1 MKHNS
6 ILIKN
11 YKKILIANRGEIA
24 IRIIKTAKKLGL
36 KTVAVYSDEDIDS
49 PHLKLADEKIN
60 IGKGAASESYLS
72 IKNIINAAKSTE
84 SDAIH
89 PGYGFLSENANFAKK
104 CHKEKLIFIGPDP
117 NVIQKMGDK
126 KVAKS
131 IAIKAGI
138 PSLIDHY
145 ILPDEKIEKIIQNA
159 NKIGYPIMLKATKG
173 GGGKGMRLVL
183 NEKEL
188 KSSLNLA
195 KSESISAFGS
205 DEIIM
210 EKALI
215 KPRHIEVQ
223 IFGDNFGN
231 FIHLGERDCS
241 IQRRHQK
248 IIEEAPAGG
257 ISNRI
262 RNQLGENAIN
272 LAKAIN
278 YKGAGTV
285 EFLMDQDQNFFFLE
299 MNTRLQVEHPVTE
312 MITGLDLVE
321 LQLLIA
327 DGHQLTIN
335 QENIN
340 FKGHSIEV
348 RLYAED
354 PLNNFFPS
362 FGKIQEF
369 NFSTTKHIRVDSG
382 IIKNQ
387 IISSFYDPMLAK
399 IISYSKTRS
408 DSIDQLSTFLSNLS
422 LIGVKNNRDFLINIL
437 SHKKFRKGDVNTS
450 FIQEIY
456 PNNIILETPEII
468 DFVAFA
474 YLIFKDEFN
483 SNLIKTSGI
492 PKELQHWN
500 NIDILKKSIKIS
512 CLGEIKNIKIIS
524 CNLDFFEIEID
535 EKNYQLNL
543 NDKSIFI
550 NEDYYNYN
558 KLYKINDTFYLI
570 KDKVVFE
577 FFKKIETSDIIS
589 SQSSGQI
596 VSPMHG
602 IISQINTKKNNKV
615 SKGDTL
621 LILEAMKMQ
630 HEVSADID
638 GIIENIDVGVG
649 SQVSSGDLLL
659 SISSE
664 Q

>member
-6 ILIKN
+6 MFIKN

-36 KTVAVYSDEDIDS
+36 KTVAVYSDEDVDS

-60 IGKGAASESYLS
+60 IGKGLASESYLS

-131 IAIKAGI
+131 IAIKAGV

-145 ILPDEKIEKIIQNA
+145 ILPNEKMAKTIHNA

-183 NEKEL
+183 NQKDL

-195 KSESISAFGS
+195 KSESVSAFGS
-205 DEIIM
+205 DEIII

-241 IQRRHQK
+241 VQRRHQK
-248 IIEEAPAGG
+248 IIEEAPAKG
-257 ISNRI
+257 ISKKI
-262 RNQLGENAIN
+262 RNQLGEMAIN
-272 LAKAIN
+272 LAKDIN

-321 LQLLIA
+321 LQFLIA
-327 DGHQLTIN
+327 DGQQLTIN

-354 PLNNFFPS
+354 PLNKFFPS

-369 NFSTTKHIRVDSG
+369 NFSSTKHIRVDSG
-382 IIKNQ
+382 IEKNQ
-387 IISSFYDPMLAK
+387 IISSFYDPMVAK

-408 DSIDQLSTFLSNLS
+408 DSIDHLSTFLSNLS
-422 LIGVKNNRDFLINIL
+422 LIGVKNNRDFLINII
-437 SHKKFRKGDVNTS
+437 SHNKFRKGEVNTS

-456 PNNIILETPEII
+456 PKGIILETPTII

-474 YLIFKDEFN
+474 YLIYKDEFN

-492 PKELQHWN
+492 PKELQYWS
-500 NIDILKKSIKIS
+500 NIDNLKKTFKIS
-512 CLGEIKNIKIIS
+512 CLGKVKDIKIKFR
-524 CNLDFFEIEID
+524 NLNFFEIELED
-535 EKNYQLNL
+535 KNYQLNL
-543 NDKSIFI
+543 EEKSIFI
-550 NEDYYNYN
+550 NKAYYNYN
-558 KLYKINDTFYLI
+558 RLYKINDTYYLI

-577 FFKKIETSDIIS
+577 FFKQIETSDIIS
-589 SQSSGQI
+589 SQSSGKI
-596 VSPMHG
+596 CSPMHG
-602 IISQINTKKNNKV
+602 IISQINVLKNDQV
-615 SKGDTL
+615 SKGDSL

-630 HEVSADID
+630 HEISADID
-638 GIIENIDVGVG
+638 GIIENIDVDEG

-659 SISSE
+659 SISSK